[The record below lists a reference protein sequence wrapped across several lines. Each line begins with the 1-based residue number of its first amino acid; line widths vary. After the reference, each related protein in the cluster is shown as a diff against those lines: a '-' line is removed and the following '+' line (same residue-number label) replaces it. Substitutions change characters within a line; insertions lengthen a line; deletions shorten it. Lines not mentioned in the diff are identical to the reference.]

1 MTIDWIV
8 VVGAATAI
16 AAAARSTWSPC
27 GLSMLSSIT
36 PFGERS
42 RRHRYGATASWFVL
56 GAIAGGLTLGAGAA
70 VMAAAASAVGLSA
83 HAAAASA
90 IAAVIALAA
99 AGADSGAFGHWLPL
113 VRRQVDDAWLSSYRP
128 WFYGAGFG
136 WQIGVGVATYIM
148 TAAVFLVVALAAL
161 TANPLDAMAI
171 GVLFGLARGLTVLLT
186 SRVQSPAQL
195 RSLHRQLA
203 RIGPAVRAIVIAVEV
218 LVAVAALAEAWP
230 WLATAVGTASALV
243 AIGWALRGR
252 VWRPG
257 VAAAVAPSTRLA
269 EH

>member
-1 MTIDWIV
+1 
-8 VVGAATAI
+8 
-16 AAAARSTWSPC
+16 
-27 GLSMLSSIT
+27 
-36 PFGERS
+36 
-42 RRHRYGATASWFVL
+42 
-56 GAIAGGLTLGAGAA
+56 
-70 VMAAAASAVGLSA
+70 
-83 HAAAASA
+83 
-90 IAAVIALAA
+90 
-99 AGADSGAFGHWLPL
+99 
-113 VRRQVDDAWLSSYRP
+113 
-128 WFYGAGFG
+128 
-136 WQIGVGVATYIM
+136 M